1 MESDDEPYS
10 LDIVKTHTT
19 IASVLPD
26 LYTRETTIDFSKKRT
41 VFKFVLELSPLR
53 VEHQRQVYKLLDFLG
68 DVGGLSD
75 ALMRIG

>member
-26 LYTRETTIDFSKKRT
+26 LYSRETTIDFHKKRT

-53 VEHQRQVYKLLDFLG
+53 VEH
-68 DVGGLSD
+68 
-75 ALMRIG
+75 